1 MTKLVSTTNDLLF
14 DIEDGIAII
23 KLNRPD
29 RMNAVNNNIRNNI
42 ISLLSACDASNDV
55 RAVVLAGEGGRAL
68 SSGQDLEELAL
79 IGLDGVAEWQGS
91 QKLLLD
97 SFRKFSKP
105 CVTAVEGVCVG
116 LGFHM
121 ALCTDWRVAPE
132 SSTWGQPEVKVGLA
146 SIVGPYLMELHIG
159 RTHNLQLSLM
169 AELITGKRAFEI
181 GLLTETCE
189 AGTAFGA
196 GIARARKLASL
207 PRNATRLT
215 KERFWKVT
223 QQGFDDA
230 FAAGVEAQV
239 ACFKKGEPQELIA
252 AFLEK
257 NQTSNR

>member
-1 MTKLVSTTNDLLF
+1 MTDLVSTTNDLLF
-14 DIEDGIAII
+14 NIEDGIAII

-29 RMNAVNNNIRNNI
+29 RMNAVNNNIRSNI

-68 SSGQDLEELAL
+68 SSGQDLEELAA
-79 IGLDGVAEWQGS
+79 IDQNSVAGWQGS

-121 ALCTDWRVAPE
+121 ALCTDWRIAPE
-132 SSTWGQPEVKVGLA
+132 NSTWGQPEVKVGLA

-181 GLLTETCE
+181 GLLTEMCE
-189 AGTAFGA
+189 AGAAFEA
-196 GIARARKLASL
+196 GVARAKKLASL

-215 KERFWKVT
+215 KERLCRVT

-230 FAAGVEAQV
+230 FAAGVDAQI
-239 ACFKKGEPQELIA
+239 ACFERGEPQRLIA
-252 AFLEK
+252 AFLAK
-257 NQTSNR
+257 NQASNH